1 MLDAVNPVNNWV
13 SFVVQLQQPFSL
25 FSPRLE
31 SKHSAHSC
39 LWEEAW
45 HVICGPEKG
54 KVEDILKFNP
64 NAPAGSDLR
73 SLAGAGCHC
82 VIRPDLGC

>member
-1 MLDAVNPVNNWV
+1 MLDAVNPVNNRV

-54 KVEDILKFNP
+54 KGEDILKFNP
-64 NAPAGSDLR
+64 KLHEFKRNGDTLVDLF
-73 SLAGAGCHC
+73 
-82 VIRPDLGC
+82 